1 MHIKNIREKY
11 IFRIFWIQ
19 FIDYKSILNLF
30 TFGKKWV
37 TVSYAKQCMTLHLV
51 ATGTKWCTYE
61 NCQIRVKNKERLT
74 NLKKKFDLFW
84 QLLMLWKQRL
94 TCYCCFKQF
103 PYNPLCCFLD
113 LSLWLIDCCHST
125 TCPCQVVL
133 QDHLMCSFWKRC

>member
-30 TFGKKWV
+30 TFGKKV
-37 TVSYAKQCMTLHLV
+37 GHRVICIAVYDTSSGRHRYKVVYIRK
-51 ATGTKWCTYE
+51 
-61 NCQIRVKNKERLT
+61 CQIRVINKERLT
-74 NLKKKFDLFW
+74 NLKKKFNLFW
-84 QLLMLWKQRL
+84 HLLMLWKQRL

-103 PYNPLCCFLD
+103 PYNPMCCFLD